1 MEEHLPL
8 VKRKLRQLALEQLIH
23 KSRFTIVQFG
33 TDVLSWREKLVPVS
47 TDNITSMIEWV
58 MLLEAEGSTNT
69 LEALRKAIGI
79 TGVDAVYLLT
89 DGR

>member
-1 MEEHLPL
+1 M
-8 VKRKLRQLALEQLIH
+8 
-23 KSRFTIVQFG
+23 
-33 TDVLSWREKLVPVS
+33 S

-79 TGVDAVYLLT
+79 TGVDV